1 MLINKMV
8 ENEVKSVEINTHK
21 LTVRGQSHRGVKS
34 YALPLSRQELREFG
48 VALDHADDL
57 KLAVT
62 VTKGKIV
69 AVPVYDE
76 DNLQNMD

>member
-8 ENEVKSVEINTHK
+8 ESEVKSVEINTHK
-21 LTVRGQSHRGVKS
+21 LTIRGQSRQGVKS

-69 AVPVYDE
+69 VVPVYDE
-76 DNLQNMD
+76 GNLQNMD